1 MTDLFSYQSRNALHI
16 IPERIREAREA
27 RGYTSEAFAELLGVT
42 RQALAQYEG
51 GQTLPR
57 PEIMSK
63 IIGETGQPTTF
74 FTTAKRHA
82 SPNLGYPFWRNLTR
96 TKANY
101 RNRTVRRLEWAL
113 EITKQVERFVDLP
126 EINLPSIQFDP
137 EWPEDVWVD
146 AVEKAAT
153 SVRRHWGLGSEPI
166 EHLERHLE
174 ANGVILVQDKV
185 LTDDMDAVSRWQSG
199 RPYILYAEETISA
212 VRVRYNL
219 AHELGHIVL
228 HAGVEVNS
236 KNLSKIEKQAD
247 RFAGAFLLPQATF
260 AREAFRTS
268 LNHFLFLKNRW
279 QVSIAAMIY
288 RARDLGILSENQ
300 SKYLW
305 RQMNAENIRRKEPLD
320 GIIPIPK
327 PRLLRDALKLL
338 FENGVQ
344 SPKQFQEDLALSGR
358 DIAELTT
365 VEYSVFDTP
374 VVKFS
379 LSTKTA
385 NDNE

>member
-1 MTDLFSYQSRNALHI
+1 MNDLFSHQSRNPLQI

-63 IIGETGQPTTF
+63 IIGETAQPTTF

-82 SPNLGYPFWRNLTR
+82 SPNLGHPFWRDLTR
-96 TKANY
+96 TKTKY

-126 EINLPSIQFDP
+126 KLSLPSIQFDT

-153 SVRRHWGLGSEPI
+153 AVRHHWGLGSEPI
-166 EHLERHLE
+166 DHLERHLE
-174 ANGVILVQDKV
+174 ANGIVLVQDKV

-199 RPYILYAEETISA
+199 RPYILYAEETVSA

-219 AHELGHIVL
+219 AHELGHIIL

-288 RARDLGILSENQ
+288 RARDLKILSENQ

-327 PRLLRDALKLL
+327 PRLLRDAIKLL
-338 FENGVQ
+338 FESGVQ
-344 SPKQFQEDLALSGR
+344 SPKQFQEDLALSAR

-365 VEYSVFDTP
+365 MDYSVFDTP
-374 VVKFS
+374 VVRFN

>member
-1 MTDLFSYQSRNALHI
+1 MSDLFSYQSRSPTQVV
-16 IPERIREAREA
+16 PERIREAREA
-27 RGYTSEAFAELLGVT
+27 RGYTSEEFAELIGVT

-63 IIGETGQPTTF
+63 IIGETSQPTTF

-82 SPNLGYPFWRNLTR
+82 SPNLGHPFWRSLKR
-96 TKANY
+96 TDAGH

-113 EITKQVERFVDLP
+113 EITKQVEKF
-126 EINLPSIQFDP
+126 INLPNVNFPSIQFDP
-137 EWPEDVWVD
+137 DAPEDVWVD

-153 SVRRHWGLGSEPI
+153 SVRHHWGLGSEPI
-166 EHLERHLE
+166 DHLERHLE
-174 ANGVILVQDKV
+174 ANGIVLVQDRV

-212 VRVRYNL
+212 ARVRYNL
-219 AHELGHIVL
+219 AHELGHVIL
-228 HAGVEVNS
+228 HAGVEINS

-260 AREAFRTS
+260 SREAFRTS

-279 QVSIAAMIY
+279 QVSIAAMVY

-300 SKYLW
+300 YKYLW

-320 GIIPIPK
+320 GIVPIPR
-327 PRLLRDALKLL
+327 PRLLRDALELL
-338 FENGVQ
+338 FDSGVQ
-344 SPKQFQEDLALSGR
+344 TPKQFQEELALNPK
-358 DIAELTT
+358 DIAELTAIQS
-365 VEYSVFDTP
+365 SVFDVP
-374 VVKFS
+374 VVKFK
-379 LSTKTA
+379 LSNRTA
-385 NDNE
+385 NDND